1 MEEKIERDYP
11 EHDLKPS
18 KFSFGDK
25 VKIVDG
31 FEGIITEIDKGD
43 YHTEYYVAGKDG
55 MGWYP
60 THELE
65 HAE

>member
-11 EHDLKPS
+11 EHDIKPP

-25 VKIVDG
+25 VKTIDG
-31 FEGIITEIDKGD
+31 FEGFITEIDKGD
-43 YHTEYYVAGKDG
+43 YHTEYRVSGVTE

-60 THELE
+60 AHELE